1 MVKGDQFEVE
11 KIVKN
16 SASSFYWGMKILPN
30 KQARAMFAVYAFC
43 RIVDDIADDIKSKI
57 KREKLLK
64 EWELSIKNLFLKQIT
79 KNSVERELLFSIKE
93 FNLEK
98 KDFLSIIEGMR
109 MDSNSNIVF
118 PSQKK
123 LNLYCDRVAV
133 AVGYLSIKIFGLSK
147 SAKNYAFFLGR
158 AFQLTNIVR
167 DFHEDIDRGRCYIS
181 EKYLQRYQIEK
192 NLKKIKNNPYL
203 QKIFQDILM
212 DAETYFQKSLIESK
226 SLDKKKIIASE
237 IMKLFYKKI
246 HKKMFKKHI
255 NINKRIKLSI
265 WDKISI
271 FYNFYVRKVHQK

>member
-1 MVKGDQFEVE
+1 MAQGDQFEIK
-11 KIVKN
+11 KIVKK
-16 SASSFYWGMKILPN
+16 SGSSFYWGMKILPI

-43 RIVDDIADDIKSKI
+43 RIVDDIADEIRNKI

-64 EWELSIKNLFLKQIT
+64 EWELSIKNLFLKRTT

-167 DFHEDIDRGRCYIS
+167 DFREDIERGRCYIS
-181 EKYLQRYQIEK
+181 VKYLQKYKIEK

-212 DAETYFQKSLIESK
+212 EAETYFQKSLVESET
-226 SLDKKKIIASE
+226 LDKKKIIASE

-246 HKKMFKKHI
+246 HNKMFKKHI
-255 NINKRIKLSI
+255 NINKKIKLSI
-265 WDKISI
+265 WDKVSI

>member
-16 SASSFYWGMKILPN
+16 SGSSFYWGMKILPN

-212 DAETYFQKSLIESK
+212 EAETYFQKSLIESK
-226 SLDKKKIIASE
+226 NLDKKKIIASE

>member
-1 MVKGDQFEVE
+1 MAQGDQFEIE
-11 KIVKN
+11 KIVKK
-16 SASSFYWGMKILPN
+16 SGSSFYWGMKILPK

-43 RIVDDIADDIKSKI
+43 RIVDDIADEIKNKI

-64 EWELSIKNLFLKQIT
+64 EWELSIKNLFTKQTT
-79 KNSVERELLFSIKE
+79 KNLVERELLFSIKE

-167 DFHEDIDRGRCYIS
+167 DFREDIDRGRCYIS
-181 EKYLQRYQIEK
+181 VKYLQKYQIEK
-192 NLKKIKNNPYL
+192 NLKKIDKNPYL

-271 FYNFYVRKVHQK
+271 FYDFYVRKVHQK

>member
-212 DAETYFQKSLIESK
+212 EAETYFQKSLIESK

>member
-1 MVKGDQFEVE
+1 MAQGDQFEIE
-11 KIVKN
+11 KIVKK
-16 SASSFYWGMKILPN
+16 SGSSFYWGMKILPN

-43 RIVDDIADDIKSKI
+43 RIVDDIADEIKNEI

-64 EWELSIKNLFLKQIT
+64 KWESSIKNLFLNQTT

-133 AVGYLSIKIFGLSK
+133 AVGYLSIKIFGLSE

-167 DFHEDIDRGRCYIS
+167 DFREDIDRGRCYIS
-181 EKYLQRYQIEK
+181 VKYLQKYKIEK
-192 NLKKIKNNPYL
+192 NLRKIEKNPYL

-226 SLDKKKIIASE
+226 SLDKKKIVASE

-255 NINKRIKLSI
+255 NINKKIKLSI

>member
-1 MVKGDQFEVE
+1 MAQGDQFEIE
-11 KIVKN
+11 KIVKQ
-16 SASSFYWGMKILPN
+16 SGSSFYWGMKILPS

-43 RIVDDIADDIKSKI
+43 RIVDDIADEIKNKI

-64 EWELSIKNLFLKQIT
+64 EWELSIKNLFLKQTT
-79 KNSVERELLFSIKE
+79 KNSVERELLYSIKK

-133 AVGYLSIKIFGLSK
+133 AVGYLSIKIFGLSE
-147 SAKNYAFFLGR
+147 SAKNYARFLGR

-167 DFHEDIDRGRCYIS
+167 DFSEDIDRGRCYIS
-181 EKYLQRYQIEK
+181 IKYLQKYKIK
-192 NLKKIKNNPYL
+192 KDIKKIKHNPFL
-203 QKIFQDILM
+203 QNIFQDILK
-212 DAETYFQKSLIESK
+212 DAQTYFQKSLVESK
-226 SLDKKKIIASE
+226 SLDKKKIVASE

-246 HKKMFKKHI
+246 HKKMFMKHI
-255 NINKRIKLSI
+255 DINKKIKLSI
-265 WDKISI
+265 WDKVSI
-271 FYNFYVRKVHQK
+271 FYNFYTRRIHNK

>member
-1 MVKGDQFEVE
+1 MAQGDQFEIE
-11 KIVKN
+11 KIVKK
-16 SASSFYWGMKILPN
+16 SGSSFYWGMKILPN

-43 RIVDDIADDIKSKI
+43 RIVDDIADEIKNKI

-64 EWELSIKNLFLKQIT
+64 EWELSIKNLFLKQTT

-109 MDSNSNIVF
+109 MDSDSNIVF

-147 SAKNYAFFLGR
+147 SAKDYAFFLGR

-167 DFHEDIDRGRCYIS
+167 DFREDIDRGRCYIS
-181 EKYLQRYQIEK
+181 IKYLKKYQIEK
-192 NLKKIKNNPYL
+192 NLKKIEYNPYL
-203 QKIFQDILM
+203 QKIFQDILTE
-212 DAETYFQKSLIESK
+212 AETYFQKSLIESK
-226 SLDKKKIIASE
+226 SLDKKKIIAPE

-246 HKKMFKKHI
+246 HKKMFNKHI

-271 FYNFYVRKVHQK
+271 FYNFYVRKVHKY

>member
-192 NLKKIKNNPYL
+192 NLKKIKKNPYL

-212 DAETYFQKSLIESK
+212 EAETYFQKSLIESK
-226 SLDKKKIIASE
+226 NLDKKKIIASE

>member
-1 MVKGDQFEVE
+1 MAQGDQFEIE
-11 KIVKN
+11 KIVKK
-16 SASSFYWGMKILPN
+16 SGSSFYWGMKILPN

-43 RIVDDIADDIKSKI
+43 RIVDDIADEIKNKI

-64 EWELSIKNLFLKQIT
+64 EWELSIKDLFLKQTT

-109 MDSNSNIVF
+109 MDSDSNIVF

-147 SAKNYAFFLGR
+147 SAKDYAFFLGR

-167 DFHEDIDRGRCYIS
+167 DFREDIDRGRCYIS
-181 EKYLQRYQIEK
+181 IKYLKKYQIEK
-192 NLKKIKNNPYL
+192 NLKKIEYNPYL

-212 DAETYFQKSLIESK
+212 EAETYFQKSLIESK
-226 SLDKKKIIASE
+226 SLDKKKIIAPE

-246 HKKMFKKHI
+246 HKKMFNKHI

>member
-1 MVKGDQFEVE
+1 MAQGDQFEIE
-11 KIVKN
+11 KIVKK
-16 SASSFYWGMKILPN
+16 SGSSFYWGMKILPD

-43 RIVDDIADDIKSKI
+43 RIVDDIADEIKNKI
-57 KREKLLK
+57 KREKLLE
-64 EWELSIKNLFLKQIT
+64 EWELSIKNIFLKRTT

-109 MDSNSNIVF
+109 MDSKSNIVF

-167 DFHEDIDRGRCYIS
+167 DFREDIDRGRCYIS
-181 EKYLQRYQIEK
+181 VKYLQKYQIEK
-192 NLKKIKNNPYL
+192 DLRKIKNNPYL

-212 DAETYFQKSLIESK
+212 EAETYFQKSFVESK

-265 WDKISI
+265 WDKLSI
-271 FYNFYVRKVHQK
+271 FYNFYVRKVNQK

>member
-212 DAETYFQKSLIESK
+212 EAETYFQKSLIESK

-271 FYNFYVRKVHQK
+271 FYNFYVRKVYQK

>member
-1 MVKGDQFEVE
+1 MAQGDQFEIK
-11 KIVKN
+11 KIVKK
-16 SASSFYWGMKILPN
+16 SGSSFYWGMRVLPK

-43 RIVDDIADDIKSKI
+43 RIVDDIADEIKNKI
-57 KREKLLK
+57 KREKLLE

-98 KDFLSIIEGMR
+98 KDFLSIIQGMR
-109 MDSNSNIVF
+109 MDSDSDIVF
-118 PSQKK
+118 PSQQK

-133 AVGYLSIKIFGLSK
+133 AVGYLSIKIFGLPK
-147 SAKNYAFFLGR
+147 SAKNYAFYLGR

-167 DFHEDIDRGRCYIS
+167 DFREDVNRGRCYIS
-181 EKYLQRYQIEK
+181 IKYLQKYRIEK
-192 NLKKIKNNPYL
+192 NLKKIENNPYL

-212 DAETYFQKSLIESK
+212 EAETYFQKSLIESK
-226 SLDKKKIIASE
+226 SLDKKKLIAPE

-246 HKKMFKKHI
+246 HKKMFNKHI

>member
-1 MVKGDQFEVE
+1 MAQGDQSEIE
-11 KIVKN
+11 KIVKQ
-16 SASSFYWGMKILPN
+16 SGSSFYWGMKILPN
-30 KQARAMFAVYAFC
+30 KQTRAMFAVYAFC
-43 RIVDDIADDIKSKI
+43 RIVDDIADEIKNKI

-64 EWELSIKNLFLKQIT
+64 EWELSIKKLFLKQTT

-147 SAKNYAFFLGR
+147 SAKNYALFLGR

-167 DFHEDIDRGRCYIS
+167 DFSEDIDRGRCYIS
-181 EKYLQRYQIEK
+181 IKYLQKYQIK
-192 NLKKIKNNPYL
+192 KDIKKIKNNPYL
-203 QKIFQDILM
+203 QNIFQDILK
-212 DAETYFQKSLIESK
+212 DAETYFQKSLVESK
-226 SLDKKKIIASE
+226 GLDKKKIIASE
-237 IMKLFYKKI
+237 IMKLFYEKI
-246 HKKMFKKHI
+246 HKKMFEKHI

-265 WDKISI
+265 WDKVSI
-271 FYNFYVRKVHQK
+271 FFNFYIRKVHQK

>member
-1 MVKGDQFEVE
+1 MAQGDQFEIE
-11 KIVKN
+11 KIVKK
-16 SASSFYWGMKILPN
+16 SGSSFYWGMKILPD

-43 RIVDDIADDIKSKI
+43 RIVDDIADEIKNKI
-57 KREKLLK
+57 KREKLLE
-64 EWELSIKNLFLKQIT
+64 EWELSIKNIFLKRTT

-109 MDSNSNIVF
+109 MDSKSNIVF

-167 DFHEDIDRGRCYIS
+167 DFREDIDRGRCYIS
-181 EKYLQRYQIEK
+181 VKYLQKYQLEK
-192 NLKKIKNNPYL
+192 DLRKIKNNPYL
-203 QKIFQDILM
+203 QKIFQDILTE
-212 DAETYFQKSLIESK
+212 AETYFQKSFVESK

-265 WDKISI
+265 WDKVSI
-271 FYNFYVRKVHQK
+271 FYNFYVRKVNQK

>member
-1 MVKGDQFEVE
+1 
-11 KIVKN
+11 
-16 SASSFYWGMKILPN
+16 MKILPI

-43 RIVDDIADDIKSKI
+43 RIVDDIADEIKNKI

-64 EWELSIKNLFLKQIT
+64 EWELSIKNLFLKQTT

-167 DFHEDIDRGRCYIS
+167 DFREDIDRGRCYIS
-181 EKYLQRYQIEK
+181 IKYLQKYQIEK
-192 NLKKIKNNPYL
+192 NLKKIENNPYL

-212 DAETYFQKSLIESK
+212 EADTYFQKSLIESK

-265 WDKISI
+265 LDKISI
-271 FYNFYVRKVHQK
+271 FYNYYVRKVHQK

>member
-1 MVKGDQFEVE
+1 MAQGDQFEIE
-11 KIVKN
+11 KIVKK
-16 SASSFYWGMKILPN
+16 SGSSFYWGMKILPN

-43 RIVDDIADDIKSKI
+43 RIVDDIADEIKSKI

-64 EWELSIKNLFLKQIT
+64 EWELTIKNLFLKQIT

-109 MDSNSNIVF
+109 MDSDSNIVF

-147 SAKNYAFFLGR
+147 SAKDYAFFLGR

-167 DFHEDIDRGRCYIS
+167 DFREDIDRGRCYIS
-181 EKYLQRYQIEK
+181 IKYLKKYQIEK
-192 NLKKIKNNPYL
+192 NLKKIEYNPYL

-212 DAETYFQKSLIESK
+212 EAETYFQKSLIESK
-226 SLDKKKIIASE
+226 SLDKKKIIAPE

-246 HKKMFKKHI
+246 HKKMFNKHI

>member
-1 MVKGDQFEVE
+1 MTQGDQFEVE
-11 KIVKN
+11 KIVKK
-16 SASSFYWGMKILPN
+16 SGSSFYWGMKILPK

-43 RIVDDIADDIKSKI
+43 RIVDDIADEIKNKI

-64 EWELSIKNLFLKQIT
+64 EWELSIKNLFLKQTT

-98 KDFLSIIEGMR
+98 KDFLSIIQGMR

-118 PSQKK
+118 PSQKI

-167 DFHEDIDRGRCYIS
+167 DFREDIDRGRCYIS
-181 EKYLQRYQIEK
+181 IKYLQKYQIK
-192 NLKKIKNNPYL
+192 KDLKKIKNNPYL
-203 QKIFQDILM
+203 QNIFQDILT
-212 DAETYFQKSLIESK
+212 DANIYFQKSLVESK

-246 HKKMFKKHI
+246 HRKMFRKHI
-255 NINKRIKLSI
+255 NINNRIKLSTL
-265 WDKISI
+265 DKVSI
-271 FYNFYVRKVHQK
+271 FYDFYVRKVYKK

>member
-1 MVKGDQFEVE
+1 MTQGDEFEVK
-11 KIVKN
+11 KIVKK
-16 SASSFYWGMKILPN
+16 SGSSFYWGMKILPK

-43 RIVDDIADDIKSKI
+43 RIVDDIADEIKNKI

-64 EWELSIKNLFLKQIT
+64 EWELSVKNLFHKQTT

-98 KDFLSIIEGMR
+98 KDFLSIIQGMR

-118 PSQKK
+118 PSQKI

-167 DFHEDIDRGRCYIS
+167 DFREDIDRGRCYIS
-181 EKYLQRYQIEK
+181 IKYLQKYQIK
-192 NLKKIKNNPYL
+192 KDLKKIKNNPYL
-203 QKIFQDILM
+203 QNIFQDILT
-212 DAETYFQKSLIESK
+212 DANIYFQKSLVESK

-246 HKKMFKKHI
+246 HRKMFRKHI
-255 NINKRIKLSI
+255 NINNRIKLST
-265 WDKISI
+265 WDKVSI
-271 FYNFYVRKVHQK
+271 FYDFYVRKVHQK

>member
-43 RIVDDIADDIKSKI
+43 RIVDDIADDIKSKV

-212 DAETYFQKSLIESK
+212 EAETYFQKSLIESK
-226 SLDKKKIIASE
+226 NLDKKKIIASE

>member
-1 MVKGDQFEVE
+1 MAQGDQFEIE
-11 KIVKN
+11 KIVKK
-16 SASSFYWGMKILPN
+16 SGSSFYWGMKILPN
-30 KQARAMFAVYAFC
+30 KQARAMFAIYAFC
-43 RIVDDIADDIKSKI
+43 RIVDDIADEIKNKT

-64 EWELSIKNLFLKQIT
+64 EWELSIKNLFIKQTT

-109 MDSNSNIVF
+109 MDSKSNIVF

-167 DFHEDIDRGRCYIS
+167 DFREDIDRGRCYIS
-181 EKYLQRYQIEK
+181 VKYLQKYQLEK
-192 NLKKIKNNPYL
+192 DLRKIKNNPYL

-212 DAETYFQKSLIESK
+212 EAETYFQKSFVESK

-246 HKKMFKKHI
+246 HKKMFNKHI

-265 WDKISI
+265 WDKVSI
-271 FYNFYVRKVHQK
+271 FYNFYVRKVNQK

>member
-1 MVKGDQFEVE
+1 MAQGDQFEIE
-11 KIVKN
+11 KIVKK
-16 SASSFYWGMKILPN
+16 SGSSFYWGMKILPN
-30 KQARAMFAVYAFC
+30 KQARAMFAIYAFC
-43 RIVDDIADDIKSKI
+43 RIVDDIADEIKNKT

-64 EWELSIKNLFLKQIT
+64 EWELSIKNLFIKQTT

-133 AVGYLSIKIFGLSK
+133 AVGYLSIKIFGLSE

-167 DFHEDIDRGRCYIS
+167 DFREDIDRGRCYIS
-181 EKYLQRYQIEK
+181 MKYLQKYQIEK
-192 NLKKIKNNPYL
+192 DLKKLKNNPYL

-212 DAETYFQKSLIESK
+212 EAETYFQKSLTESK

-237 IMKLFYKKI
+237 IMKLFYKRI

-255 NINKRIKLSI
+255 NINKKIKLSI

-271 FYNFYVRKVHQK
+271 FCNFYVGKFHQK

>member
-1 MVKGDQFEVE
+1 MAQGDQFEIE
-11 KIVKN
+11 KIVKK
-16 SASSFYWGMKILPN
+16 SGSSFYWGMKILPK

-43 RIVDDIADDIKSKI
+43 RIVDDIADEIKNEI

-64 EWELSIKNLFLKQIT
+64 KWESSIKNLFLNQTT

-93 FNLEK
+93 FDLEK
-98 KDFLSIIEGMR
+98 KDFLSIIKGMR

-133 AVGYLSIKIFGLSK
+133 AVGYLSIKVFGLSK

-167 DFHEDIDRGRCYIS
+167 DFSEDINRGRCYIPV
-181 EKYLQRYQIEK
+181 KYLRKYQIKK
-192 NLKKIKNNPYL
+192 NLMEIKNNPYL
-203 QKIFQDILM
+203 QNIFQDILM
-212 DAETYFQKSLIESK
+212 EAETYFQKSLIESK
-226 SLDKKKIIASE
+226 GLDEKKIIASE
-237 IMKLFYKKI
+237 VMKLFYKKI
-246 HKKMFKKHI
+246 HKKMFRKHI

-265 WDKISI
+265 LDKVSI
-271 FYNFYVRKVHQK
+271 FYNFYVRKVHQR

>member
-1 MVKGDQFEVE
+1 MAQGDQFEIE
-11 KIVKN
+11 KIVKK
-16 SASSFYWGMKILPN
+16 SGSSFYWGMKILPN

-43 RIVDDIADDIKSKI
+43 RIVDDIADEIKNKI

-64 EWELSIKNLFLKQIT
+64 EWELSIKDLFLKQTT

-147 SAKNYAFFLGR
+147 SAKDYAFFLGR

-167 DFHEDIDRGRCYIS
+167 DFREDIDRGRCYIS
-181 EKYLQRYQIEK
+181 IKYLKKYQIEK
-192 NLKKIKNNPYL
+192 NLKKIEYNPYL

-212 DAETYFQKSLIESK
+212 EAETYFQKSLIESK
-226 SLDKKKIIASE
+226 SLDKKKIIAPE

-246 HKKMFKKHI
+246 HKKMFNKHI

>member
-1 MVKGDQFEVE
+1 MAQGDQFEIE
-11 KIVKN
+11 KIVKK
-16 SASSFYWGMKILPN
+16 SGSSFYWGMKILPD

-43 RIVDDIADDIKSKI
+43 RIVDDIADEIKNKI
-57 KREKLLK
+57 KREKLLE
-64 EWELSIKNLFLKQIT
+64 EWELSIKNIFLKRTT

-109 MDSNSNIVF
+109 MDSKSNIVF

-167 DFHEDIDRGRCYIS
+167 DFREDIDRGRCYIS
-181 EKYLQRYQIEK
+181 VKYLQKYQLEK
-192 NLKKIKNNPYL
+192 DLRKIKNNPYL
-203 QKIFQDILM
+203 QKIFQDILTE
-212 DAETYFQKSLIESK
+212 AETYFQKSFVESK

-246 HKKMFKKHI
+246 HKKMFNKHI

-265 WDKISI
+265 WDKVSI
-271 FYNFYVRKVHQK
+271 FYNFYVRKVNQK

>member
-1 MVKGDQFEVE
+1 MAQGDQFEIE
-11 KIVKN
+11 KIVKK
-16 SASSFYWGMKILPN
+16 SGSSFYWGMKILPN

-43 RIVDDIADDIKSKI
+43 RIVDDIADEIKNKI

-64 EWELSIKNLFLKQIT
+64 EWELSIKNLFLKQTT

-123 LNLYCDRVAV
+123 LNLYIDRVAV
-133 AVGYLSIKIFGLSK
+133 AVGYLSIKIFGLSQ

-167 DFHEDIDRGRCYIS
+167 DFREDIDRGRCYIS
-181 EKYLQRYQIEK
+181 IKYLQKYQIEK
-192 NLKKIKNNPYL
+192 NLKKIEIILICKRFF
-203 QKIFQDILM
+203 KI
-212 DAETYFQKSLIESK
+212 Y
-226 SLDKKKIIASE
+226 
-237 IMKLFYKKI
+237 
-246 HKKMFKKHI
+246 
-255 NINKRIKLSI
+255 
-265 WDKISI
+265 
-271 FYNFYVRKVHQK
+271 

>member
-1 MVKGDQFEVE
+1 MAQGDQFEIE
-11 KIVKN
+11 KIVKQ
-16 SASSFYWGMKILPN
+16 SGSSFYWGMKILPN
-30 KQARAMFAVYAFC
+30 KQARAMFAVYSFC
-43 RIVDDIADDIKSKI
+43 RIVDDIADEIKDKI

-98 KDFLSIIEGMR
+98 KDFLSIIKGMR

-147 SAKNYAFFLGR
+147 SAKNYALFLGR

-167 DFHEDIDRGRCYIS
+167 DFSEDIDRGRCYIS
-181 EKYLQRYQIEK
+181 IKYLQKYKVKKDI
-192 NLKKIKNNPYL
+192 KKIKNNPYL
-203 QKIFQDILM
+203 QNIFQDILK
-212 DAETYFQKSLIESK
+212 DAETYFQKSLVESK
-226 SLDKKKIIASE
+226 NLDKKNST
-237 IMKLFYKKI
+237 F
-246 HKKMFKKHI
+246 
-255 NINKRIKLSI
+255 
-265 WDKISI
+265 D
-271 FYNFYVRKVHQK
+271 

>member
-1 MVKGDQFEVE
+1 MAQGDQFEIE
-11 KIVKN
+11 KIVKK
-16 SASSFYWGMKILPN
+16 SGSSFYWGMKILPD

-43 RIVDDIADDIKSKI
+43 RIVDDIADEIKNKI
-57 KREKLLK
+57 KREKLLE
-64 EWELSIKNLFLKQIT
+64 EWELSIKNIFLKRTT

-109 MDSNSNIVF
+109 MDSKSNIVF

-167 DFHEDIDRGRCYIS
+167 DFREDIDRGRCYIS
-181 EKYLQRYQIEK
+181 VKYLQKYQIEK
-192 NLKKIKNNPYL
+192 DLRKIKNNPYL

-212 DAETYFQKSLIESK
+212 EAETYFQKSFVESK

-265 WDKISI
+265 WDKVSI
-271 FYNFYVRKVHQK
+271 FYNFYVRKVNQK